1 MPPPSPAPGTP
12 QDWLVRAPAMMV
24 LARLLLREGAMWEEL
39 VHLTIADNMAV
50 REKEPPA
57 GQGRNDN

>member
-1 MPPPSPAPGTP
+1 
-12 QDWLVRAPAMMV
+12 MMV